1 VYAGR
6 AVSILGNARHWKA
19 SHVVL
24 KQASAGGR
32 LRFRIDPI
40 LGRAC
45 ADPGAARRQEIQRD
59 RTLLDGEAYMFGKD
73 MQLYKS
79 NVKMTDGQH
88 QAALKKG
95 ARELRPRIVV
105 YRWAGRLY
113 MMENIGRNAAVNYE
127 DQFILDP

>member
-19 SHVVL
+19 NNVVP
-24 KQASAGGR
+24 KQASADAGH
-32 LRFRIDPI
+32 RFRNRPI
-40 LGRAC
+40 FGRAC
-45 ADPGAARRQEIQRD
+45 ANRGA
-59 RTLLDGEAYMFGKD
+59 AYMFGKD
-73 MQLYKS
+73 MQLHKS

-95 ARELRPRIVV
+95 ARELRRRVV
-105 YRWAGRLY
+105 IYRWADKLY